1 MRIPFW
7 SSLSLRTKG
16 LIAVALPVLPLA
28 CFWAFVALAMLR
40 QAPAVNTSGRSLA
53 VQASLAR
60 VFSALLDADAGVRDN
75 VLTDNVTALS
85 RYRAAI
91 DRIPLALTALD
102 RDIIDPELRG
112 TLTELRAL
120 VDDELPLLARLAG
133 VLPPAAARI
142 SERAA
147 LDRSAQT
154 LEKIRAL
161 TTAIERRQIALA
173 AARTTQNQRMTSRA
187 VIIMLSGSIACT
199 AGGFLAALLL
209 VSSLS
214 RRRQAL
220 AENADRLARGE
231 TPKPLPPGDDETSWL
246 DERFREAARL
256 LRERE
261 DEQRQ
266 MLDRLNKLNRA
277 LHVRTAQLEMA
288 NRELESFSYSVSHDL
303 RAPLRAIDGFSQAI
317 QEDCG
322 DQLDEGGRDSLRRV
336 RAAATRMGALIDDL
350 LDLSRLTRMELR
362 RQPVDLSATAASVAA
377 ELSRRSPSRDVDVV
391 IAPDLASNADPQM
404 VRIALENLLDNAW
417 KYTARTPH
425 ARIEVGWT
433 QNGGPPVYHVR
444 DNGAGFD
451 MQYSSKLFGAFQR
464 LHTEQEFPGTGI
476 GLATVQRIIHRHGGQ
491 IWADGAVDRG
501 AAFYFTLEPEDAEK
515 S

>member
-1 MRIPFW
+1 
-7 SSLSLRTKG
+7 LRTKG
-16 LIAVALPVLPLA
+16 LLAVALPVLPLA
-28 CFWAFVALAMLR
+28 CFWGFVALTMLR
-40 QAPAVNTSGRSLA
+40 QAPPVNTTGRSLA

-60 VFSALLDADAGVRDN
+60 VFSALLDADAGIRDN
-75 VLTDNVTALS
+75 VLTDNVAALE
-85 RYRAAI
+85 RYRVAI

-102 RDIIDPELRG
+102 HDIIDPELRE
-112 TLTELRAL
+112 TLRDVRGL

-133 VLPPAAARI
+133 ALPPAASRI
-142 SERAA
+142 TERAA
-147 LDRSAQT
+147 LDQSAAL

-161 TTAIERRQIALA
+161 TTLIERRQIALA
-173 AARTTQNQRMTSRA
+173 AARTTQTQRATSRLF
-187 VIIMLSGSIACT
+187 IILLTGSIACT
-199 AGGFLAALLL
+199 VGGFAAALVL
-209 VSSLS
+209 VSSVS
-214 RRRQAL
+214 RRRRAL
-220 AENADRLARGE
+220 AENAHRLARGE
-231 TPKPLPPGDDETSWL
+231 IPKPLPPGDDETSWL

-266 MLDRLNKLNRA
+266 MLDRLNQLNRA
-277 LHVRTAQLEMA
+277 LHARSTQLEMA

-317 QEDCG
+317 QEDCA
-322 DQLDEGGRDSLRRV
+322 DQLDDGGRDSLRRV

-362 RQPVDLSATAASVAA
+362 RQPVDVSAAAAAVAA
-377 ELSRRSPSRDVDVV
+377 ELARRAPSREVDVV
-391 IAPDLASNADPQM
+391 IAPDLSTHADPQM

-417 KYTARTPH
+417 KYTARTSR
-425 ARIEVGWT
+425 ARIEIGWSR
-433 QNGGPPVYHVR
+433 NGGPPVYHVR

-501 AAFYFTLEPEDAEK
+501 ASFYFTLEPEDAGK